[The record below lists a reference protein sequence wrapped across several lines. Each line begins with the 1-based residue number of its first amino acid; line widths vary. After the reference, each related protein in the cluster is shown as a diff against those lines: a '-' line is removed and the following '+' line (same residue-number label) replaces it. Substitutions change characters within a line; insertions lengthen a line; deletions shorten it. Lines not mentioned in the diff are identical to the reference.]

1 MWSSHLIDN
10 SSGRTSTTEAELSLS
25 GVEGEWKLK
34 GEEERAR
41 REFAMREW
49 GEESSQTSISEG
61 GQWRLQEAGGD
72 KAWPDKMGE
81 DDEDPLAEVSASSPE
96 QKKGERRVCCCDE
109 VTEIKIF
116 ITVFAIINLGIMAA
130 GGVGF
135 GLGLTLHSNG
145 EDTFKYLMV
154 REDILSQQSRL
165 SD

>member
-1 MWSSHLIDN
+1 MVY
-10 SSGRTSTTEAELSLS
+10 SL
-25 GVEGEWKLK
+25 LK

-49 GEESSQTSISEG
+49 GEETSQTSISEG
-61 GQWRLQEAGGD
+61 GQWRLEEAGGD
-72 KAWPDKMGE
+72 RTWPEKMGQEE
-81 DDEDPLAEVSASSPE
+81 DEVGSPE
-96 QKKGERRVCCCDE
+96 EKKCERRVCCCDQ

-135 GLGLTLHSNG
+135 GLGLNLQTDG

-154 REDILSQQSRL
+154 LEDI
-165 SD
+165 DC

>member
-1 MWSSHLIDN
+1 MWSSHLI
-10 SSGRTSTTEAELSLS
+10 TTTEAELSLS

-34 GEEERAR
+34 GEEERAS

-49 GEESSQTSISEG
+49 GEDSSQTSISEG

-72 KAWPDKMGE
+72 KAWPEKMGE
-81 DDEDPLAEVSASSPE
+81 DEDPLAEVSSSSPE

-154 REDILSQQSRL
+154 MEDILSQQSRL
-165 SD
+165 

>member
-10 SSGRTSTTEAELSLS
+10 SSGRTSLEAELSLS

-34 GEEERAR
+34 GEEERAS

-49 GEESSQTSISEG
+49 GEETSQTSISEG
-61 GQWRLQEAGGD
+61 GQWRLEEAGE
-72 KAWPDKMGE
+72 KTWPDKMADHEE
-81 DDEDPLAEVSASSPE
+81 DEVGSAE
-96 QKKGERRVCCCDE
+96 QKKSERRVCCCDQ

-135 GLGLTLHSNG
+135 GLGLNLQTDG
-145 EDTFKYLMV
+145 EETFKYLMV
-154 REDILSQQSRL
+154 RLEDIVSVSE
-165 SD
+165 